1 MTKTDRLR
9 KTDYAN
15 VKGGNYN
22 EINKKSYGIGNGV
35 YNGSV
40 PDRMRRR
47 QGS

>member
-1 MTKTDRLR
+1 MTKADRLR
-9 KTDYAN
+9 ETNHAN

-40 PDRMRRR
+40 PDRMWWGK
-47 QGS
+47 GS